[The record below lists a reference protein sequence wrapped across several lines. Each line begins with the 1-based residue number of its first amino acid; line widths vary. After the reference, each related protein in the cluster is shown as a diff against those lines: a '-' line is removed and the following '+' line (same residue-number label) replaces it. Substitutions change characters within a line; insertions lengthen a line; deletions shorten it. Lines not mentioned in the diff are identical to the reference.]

1 MNTAALTAV
10 AVSECPTMARY
21 TQHSRDDLI
30 IEAQRNLET
39 LACILNSE
47 DLYSCNGYALSNFV
61 CLTMY
66 LINLADS
73 RD

>member
-1 MNTAALTAV
+1 MSSAV
-10 AVSECPTMARY
+10 AVTECPTMVRY
-21 TQHSRDDLI
+21 AQHSRDDLI

-61 CLTMY
+61 CLTMD
-66 LINLADS
+66 LINLAGSKD
-73 RD
+73 

>member
-1 MNTAALTAV
+1 M
-10 AVSECPTMARY
+10 SRY

-61 CLTMY
+61 CLTMD
-66 LINLADS
+66 LINLADTK
-73 RD
+73 D